1 MGWDGKTPRA
11 RSHPPRKCYD
21 NNTTQTHPKGMQLR
35 HGAGSVGADR
45 VRQREG
51 ELGAAVHHDEEMRL
65 ALHFDDGTW
74 NVLGSGEGFLALCCC
89 CCCGRQRQN
98 LQGGFP
104 RTRAA
109 PAPPAPRPPAE
120 KRCQPPPV
128 TFTTKAQRQQS
139 ARRNTK
145 HRHIHHLPCTAWAL
159 SSPHQRGAGR
169 CRGPPRPSRPAPG
182 GAPPVNP
189 HNMTYDIY
197 IHDEPNH
204 QNGV

>member
-109 PAPPAPRPPAE
+109 PAPPAPRPRAGR
-120 KRCQPPPV
+120 RCPPPPV
-128 TFTTKAQRQQS
+128 C
-139 ARRNTK
+139 RRPN
-145 HRHIHHLPCTAWAL
+145 IPD
-159 SSPHQRGAGR
+159 RGVKSR
-169 CRGPPRPSRPAPG
+169 VTRTCEQPPQ
-182 GAPPVNP
+182 GAPKHPSTHPSTYLVRRRLPRVATGPDGAERLDAHPVQLQ
-189 HNMTYDIY
+189 
-197 IHDEPNH
+197 EPRH
-204 QNGV
+204 LCVVRV